1 MALYDSS
8 QLLNIVNNA
17 NIYFSRLYPIGVGN
31 ANSSNPFGFNNF
43 SVIDFNANSKLI
55 GNLEGIEERYP
66 ALFKSKISVSPSSS
80 NLGVSSSISQ
90 LTTESIVAGDNSTWS
105 RYGYNASAGSRL
117 ASVARNNSVGFKGY
131 CARYVKDA
139 ISDAGLGS
147 WVPGHAY
154 QMDDIMR
161 RNNNFREIP
170 ATTDVKSLP
179 AGCVLVF
186 NQGSKG
192 YSSAYGHTEITDGNG
207 HGISDGITRN
217 LRQPDAIFMPVA
229 A

>member
-8 QLLNIVNNA
+8 QLLNIVNSANA
-17 NIYFSRLYPIGVGN
+17 YYSSMYPALN
-31 ANSSNPFGFNNF
+31 AIRTNSSNPFGLFNDFSKIKLNNF
-43 SVIDFNANSKLI
+43 PPINGFSLNAYS
-55 GNLEGIEERYP
+55 GT
-66 ALFKSKISVSPSSS
+66 SQSSS
-80 NLGVSSSISQ
+80 SSSLHSEM
-90 LTTESIVAGDNSTWS
+90 LDDLYSSDGSSSWAKW
-105 RYGYNASAGSRL
+105 GYDASAGTRL
-117 ASVARNNSVGFKGY
+117 ASVARKNSHGFSGY

-154 QMDDIMR
+154 QMDDILR
-161 RNNNFREIP
+161 RNPNFREIP
-170 ATTDVKSLP
+170 ASTNVKSLP

-186 NQGSKG
+186 NQGSRG
-192 YSSAYGHTEITDGNG
+192 YSSKYGHTEITDGKG